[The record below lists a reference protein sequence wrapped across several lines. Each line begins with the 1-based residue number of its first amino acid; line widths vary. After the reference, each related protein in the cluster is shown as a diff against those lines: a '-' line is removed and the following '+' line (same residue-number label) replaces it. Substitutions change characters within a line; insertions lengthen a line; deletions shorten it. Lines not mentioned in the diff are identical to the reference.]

1 MPPKSGK
8 RQKTAGGGASVET
21 GVTTTTGE
29 DVDDAKK
36 MTTTTTDVDS
46 KASSE
51 ATTMRVNADAEQ
63 SYDDLTGA
71 ALTGIEAHA
80 IEAEAELKT
89 AREKAASSA
98 QTTPTKE
105 GGGNG
110 DRGVDGRVVTPE
122 AVVKRLDD
130 KKFKQLDALLDQTTI
145 YSQFLSE
152 QMDDLDEEEARE
164 RAAREEEAAA
174 GKKRKKMTEEEEL
187 ELTRKMLPLMEG
199 GSMRDYQLKGVK
211 SMISLYQNGLNGILA
226 DQMGLGKTVQTIG
239 FLSHL
244 RAKGILGPY
253 LVIGPLST
261 LSNWVSEFK
270 RWTPSIPV
278 ILYHGTKQER
288 AEKRM
293 EHMPTSTPIKPNFP
307 VIVTSY
313 EVVMADRKFLSK
325 YNFKY
330 LVVDEGHRLKNFDC
344 KLIRELKYIP
354 TANKLLLTGTPLQ
367 NNLPE
372 LWSLLHFLLPDVF
385 SSLSQFQ
392 SWFDFAENIGNDDS
406 GDAEELDKH
415 EREHRARVVTKL
427 HGILRPFLLRRL
439 KGDVELSLPRKKEIL
454 LYAQMV
460 PKQRE
465 FNDALVNK
473 TITELLTK
481 FAGNSH
487 IPVGHTAVN
496 NMLMQLRKNCNHPD
510 LITGGLDGS
519 IMFPSADELVEQ
531 CGKMQ
536 LLDRLMK
543 KLRAK
548 GHKVL
553 IFSQMTRM
561 LDLLESFFQQRNE
574 PVCRIDGSVKQDDR
588 REYIARFNE
597 DPNYGVFLLSTR
609 AGGLGINLTGGD
621 TVIIYDSDWNP
632 HQDLQAMDRV
642 HRIGQTKPVHVYRLA
657 TAKSVEG
664 KMLKKAASKLALEK
678 IVVTNGGFKQE
689 KNEDKKSLGA
699 DELMALLKGETG
711 AADEALPQSAN
722 ISDADLDVILDRRDL
737 LGEIPP
743 NPARGVG
750 WEEVEDR
757 SGMSLLGNVS
767 EGA

>member
-1 MPPKSGK
+1 
-8 RQKTAGGGASVET
+8 
-21 GVTTTTGE
+21 
-29 DVDDAKK
+29 
-36 MTTTTTDVDS
+36 
-46 KASSE
+46 
-51 ATTMRVNADAEQ
+51 
-63 SYDDLTGA
+63 
-71 ALTGIEAHA
+71 
-80 IEAEAELKT
+80 
-89 AREKAASSA
+89 
-98 QTTPTKE
+98 
-105 GGGNG
+105 
-110 DRGVDGRVVTPE
+110 
-122 AVVKRLDD
+122 
-130 KKFKQLDALLDQTTI
+130 
-145 YSQFLSE
+145 
-152 QMDDLDEEEARE
+152 
-164 RAAREEEAAA
+164 
-174 GKKRKKMTEEEEL
+174 
-187 ELTRKMLPLMEG
+187 
-199 GSMRDYQLKGVK
+199 
-211 SMISLYQNGLNGILA
+211 
-226 DQMGLGKTVQTIG
+226 MGLGKTVQTIG

-244 RAKGILGPY
+244 RSKGILGPY

-261 LSNWVSEFK
+261 LSNWVSEFA
-270 RWTPSIPV
+270 RWTPTIPV
-278 ILYHGTKQER
+278 ILYHGTRQER
-288 AEKRM
+288 AEKRSAFL
-293 EHMPTSTPIKPNFP
+293 PTSTPIKPEFP

-313 EVVMADRKFLSK
+313 EVVMADRKFLQK

-344 KLIRELKYIP
+344 KLIRELKFIP
-354 TANKLLLTGTPLQ
+354 AGNKLLLTGTPLQ

-392 SWFDFAENIGNDDS
+392 SWFDFTDDIGKEDADS
-406 GDAEELDKH
+406 AAADTSRTEQ
-415 EREHRARVVTKL
+415 EHRAKVVSKL

-465 FNDALVNK
+465 FNDALVNR
-473 TITELLTK
+473 TITELLQK
-481 FAGNSH
+481 FASGSSV
-487 IPVGHTAVN
+487 PVGHTAVN

-519 IMFPSADELVEQ
+519 IMFPSADELVAQ

-543 KLRAK
+543 KLRAR

-574 PVCRIDGSVKQDDR
+574 PVCRLDGSVKQEDR
-588 REYIARFNE
+588 RDAIARFNT
-597 DPNYGVFLLSTR
+597 DPNFGVFLLSTR

-664 KMLKKAASKLALEK
+664 KMLKKAAGKLALEK
-678 IVVTNGGFKQE
+678 LVVTGGQFKQ
-689 KNEDKKSLGA
+689 DKTQGKKEFSA
-699 DELMALLKGETG
+699 DELIALLRGDTG
-711 AADEALPQSAN
+711 VKDDDLPQSAN
-722 ISDADLDVILDRRDL
+722 ISDKDLDVILDRRDL
-737 LGEIPP
+737 LGEIPR
-743 NPARGVG
+743 NPSIGVG
-750 WEEVEDR
+750 WEDAEDR
-757 SGMSLLGNVS
+757 SGMSLLGNIS
-767 EGA
+767 EK